1 MASSFPQAS
10 HLGDK
15 SGARSDIVPSD
26 SGSSSHANRLTP
38 EPDSGDSDFD
48 DGYDGHESIELQSQ
62 DKEAGFEPPL
72 RTGDD
77 GSYALPRRG
86 SASTTQ
92 SFQLYTPDEERAV
105 VRKFDKRLV
114 LFVALLY
121 MLSFLDR
128 SRNARIAGMDADL
141 NLHSDQY
148 EWILT
153 SFYIT
158 YIMFEWM
165 SLLWKIIPAHIYV
178 SVIVMSWGIIASLQA
193 LSTSFITSIILR
205 LLLGIGEAGFTGIP
219 YFLSF
224 FYRKEELALR
234 TGLFISAAPLATSF
248 ASALAW
254 AILKLGENGPIAP
267 WRLLFLVEGF
277 PSVIVSVIAWHVIP
291 DGPAK
296 AKYLTPRE
304 RKVAR
309 LRLRRRQGGAATK
322 GGLKWRE
329 VLETI
334 LDPKAYLTAFMFFF
348 TNMAFSSM
356 PVFLPII
363 IRSMGHS
370 SVVSQ
375 ALSAPPYLMSFFVV
389 ILTAYLSDRMHSR
402 STFIIFHALFSC
414 SGYLVLALA
423 ERFGL
428 GVWWRYAAIYPA
440 AIGFFSVVTIVI
452 TWSINNQES
461 ESKQGAGFAMLQ
473 LVGQCG
479 PLVGTRLYPDVDA
492 PYYTRG
498 MAGCAGAMVVVATL
512 AIILR
517 FYLSRKNR
525 NNEKQDGGEYVEVD
539 KEEEDTLVGENARR
553 DQGQSSSQHHRNS
566 QDQRPYHHQR
576 LTQELSKSPSQ
587 PKAQSLLGVNMPPLK
602 IQQHK
607 SINIAQEDHYELKI
621 INLTLDAQQQNEI
634 LNYCMAKIIKIGG
647 VIREQWLPIP
657 RGTRLKPL
665 PKDIELPIHQYIR
678 PNFDGV
684 LGMIL
689 FTLPF
694 DEEGNVMA
702 LEDLVPEKYEKQV
715 FLRFWEAS
723 RDEEHDDQWR
733 LNDPEYIA
741 RWFQIERKYADT
753 PWLRRFQDIKIKH
766 TL

>member
-1 MASSFPQAS
+1 MASSFSQAP

-15 SGARSDIVPSD
+15 ARARSDNVPSD
-26 SGSSSHANRLTP
+26 SSSSSHANRLTP
-38 EPDSGDSDFD
+38 EPGSGDSDFD
-48 DGYDGHESIELQSQ
+48 DDYDGHESIELQPQ
-62 DKEAGFEPPL
+62 DKEADFETPL

-77 GSYALPRRG
+77 GSFAPRRRG
-86 SASTTQ
+86 SASSTQ

-128 SRNARIAGMDADL
+128 SSNARIAGMDVDL

-165 SLLWKIIPAHIYV
+165 SLLWKIVPAHIYV

-193 LSTSFITSIILR
+193 LSTSFATSVILR

-254 AILKLGENGPIAP
+254 AILKMGENGPIAP

-296 AKYLTPRE
+296 AKYLNARE

-389 ILTAYLSDRMHSR
+389 ILTAYLSDRVQSR
-402 STFIIFHALFSC
+402 STFVIFHALFSC
-414 SGYLVLALA
+414 SGYLVLACA

-440 AIGFFSVVTIVI
+440 AIGFFSVITIVI

-479 PLVGTRLYPDVDA
+479 PLIGTRMYPDVDA

-498 MAGCAGAMVVVATL
+498 MAGCSAAMVVVATL

-525 NNEKQDGGEYVEVD
+525 SNDIQNGVGYVEVD
-539 KEEEDTLVGENARR
+539 KEEEDNLVGENATR
-553 DQGQSSSQHHRNS
+553 DARSKTAS
-566 QDQRPYHHQR
+566 
-576 LTQELSKSPSQ
+576 LTGKGPLR
-587 PKAQSLLGVNMPPLK
+587 VTMPPPK
-602 IQQHK
+602 IQQHQ

-634 LNYCMAKIIKIGG
+634 LNYCMANIIEIGG

-657 RGTRLKPL
+657 RRVPLKPL
-665 PKDIELPIHQYIR
+665 PRDIDLPVHKYIR

-702 LEDLVPEKYEKQV
+702 LEDLVPERYEKQV

-723 RDEEHDDQWR
+723 QDEEHDDQWK
-733 LNDPEYIA
+733 LNDPEFIA
-741 RWFQIERKYADT
+741 RWFSVERKYADT
-753 PWLRRFQDIKIKH
+753 PWLRRFQDIKIRQ

>member
-1 MASSFPQAS
+1 MASSSQQAS
-10 HLGDK
+10 HLGDN
-15 SGARSDIVPSD
+15 SRARSDIVPSD
-26 SGSSSHANRLTP
+26 SSASSRANRFTP
-38 EPDSGDSDFD
+38 EPDSGDSDFED
-48 DGYDGHESIELQSQ
+48 DYDGHESIELQPQ
-62 DKEAGFEPPL
+62 DKEGDFEAPL

-86 SASTTQ
+86 SASSAQ

-105 VRKFDKRLV
+105 VRKFDRRLV

-128 SRNARIAGMDADL
+128 SRNARIARMDVDL

-165 SLLWKIIPAHIYV
+165 SLLWKIVPAHIYV
-178 SVIVMSWGIIASLQA
+178 SMIVMSWGIIASLQA
-193 LSTSFITSIILR
+193 LSTSFVTSIILR

-296 AKYLTPRE
+296 AKYLNARE

-309 LRLRRRQGGAATK
+309 LRLRRRQSGDATK

-348 TNMAFSSM
+348 TNMAFSSL
-356 PVFLPII
+356 PVFLPLI

-389 ILTAYLSDRMHSR
+389 ILTAYLSDRMQSR
-402 STFIIFHALFSC
+402 STFVIFHALFSC

-428 GVWWRYAAIYPA
+428 GVWWRYVAIYPA
-440 AIGFFSVVTIVI
+440 AIGFFSVITIVI

-479 PLVGTRLYPDVDA
+479 PLVGTRLYPDTDA

-498 MAGCAGAMVVVATL
+498 MAGCAGAMVLVATL
-512 AIILR
+512 AVILR
-517 FYLSRKNR
+517 LYLSRKNR
-525 NNEKQDGGEYVEVD
+525 RNDMQKGVGYVEVD
-539 KEEEDTLVGENARR
+539 KEEEDNLVGGKPRR
-553 DQGQSSSQHHRNS
+553 GASRKFESSIQ
-566 QDQRPYHHQR
+566 
-576 LTQELSKSPSQ
+576 
-587 PKAQSLLGVNMPPLK
+587 LGLNMPPLK
-602 IQQHK
+602 IQPHK
-607 SINIAQEDHYELKI
+607 AINIAQEDHYELKI
-621 INLTLDAQQQNEI
+621 IDLTLDAQQQNEI
-634 LNYCMAKIIKIGG
+634 LSYCMANIIKIGG
-647 VIREQWLPIP
+647 AIREQWLPIP
-657 RGTRLKPL
+657 RGLKLKDL
-665 PKDIELPIHQYIR
+665 PKDTDLPVHECIR

-694 DEEGNVMA
+694 DEEGNVVA
-702 LEDLVPEKYEKQV
+702 LEDIVPDKYEKKV

-723 RDEEHDDQWR
+723 TDEEHDDQWR

-741 RWFQIERKYADT
+741 RWFHIERTYADT
-753 PWLRRFQDIKIKH
+753 PWLRRWQDINLRH
-766 TL
+766 ML